1 MLLHLALPASERA
14 VSETCIPFSEIPHST
29 KLFLDYLY
37 LPERVSEFYPRPA
50 NQSWLLD
57 QAKRVQP
64 DIARSQQV
72 ADVLQRQ
79 NEAFGADESTFRAID
94 SLRNGARAVVTG
106 QQVGLFGGPFYS
118 VLKAASALS
127 AAEQL
132 NKAGV
137 PAVAVFWLATEDH
150 DLDEVKH
157 ALIPSGPGTLAKL
170 ESTSRGKHSAPVGQV
185 KFSAEIDK
193 LAAEAADL
201 LGDPE
206 IAAWLRESYREGES
220 FGSAFG
226 KLFARMFR
234 ERGLILLDMLDPQ
247 LHQIATPVYV
257 QALTDADAINRKL
270 LERGKRLRDGGYH
283 EQVRVTKESTLLFS
297 IENGERKP
305 IHVANGGFMIG
316 AQKIEREELLGR
328 IKSHPEDFSPTVFLR
343 PIIQDYLLPT
353 VTYFGGAAE
362 VAYFAQ
368 LAVVYEHILGRV
380 TPILP
385 RLSATIVNQRM
396 QRLLKRYNLSL
407 TDLFDGTENLKE
419 LLGRRALPDNLK
431 RSLDEAASA
440 LKDGIGAMTESL
452 RSLDQTLVAAAEKAS
467 RKMQYQVERL
477 RTKAARAEL
486 RRNEL
491 LERDAAELI
500 AGLFPEKTLQ
510 ERELAGVAL
519 LAANPGLLDRLLEA
533 ANRDCG
539 AHQVINV

>member
-1 MLLHLALPASERA
+1 
-14 VSETCIPFSEIPHST
+14 
-29 KLFLDYLY
+29 
-37 LPERVSEFYPRPA
+37 
-50 NQSWLLD
+50 
-57 QAKRVQP
+57 
-64 DIARSQQV
+64 
-72 ADVLQRQ
+72 
-79 NEAFGADESTFRAID
+79 
-94 SLRNGARAVVTG
+94 
-106 QQVGLFGGPFYS
+106 
-118 VLKAASALS
+118 
-127 AAEQL
+127 
-132 NKAGV
+132 
-137 PAVAVFWLATEDH
+137 
-150 DLDEVKH
+150 
-157 ALIPSGPGTLAKL
+157 
-170 ESTSRGKHSAPVGQV
+170 
-185 KFSAEIDK
+185 
-193 LAAEAADL
+193 
-201 LGDPE
+201 
-206 IAAWLRESYREGES
+206 
-220 FGSAFG
+220 
-226 KLFARMFR
+226 
-234 ERGLILLDMLDPQ
+234 
-247 LHQIATPVYV
+247 
-257 QALTDADAINRKL
+257 
-270 LERGKRLRDGGYH
+270 
-283 EQVRVTKESTLLFS
+283 
-297 IENGERKP
+297 
-305 IHVANGGFMIG
+305 MIG

-328 IKSHPEDFSPTVFLR
+328 IKNHPEDFSPNVFLR

-407 TDLFDGTENLKE
+407 TDLFEGTENLKE
-419 LLGRRALPDNLK
+419 LLGKRAMPENLK
-431 RSLDEAASA
+431 ESLDEAASN
-440 LKDGIGAMTESL
+440 LKDGIRAMTESL